1 MISVNIRFYEELN
14 DFLPPCRKKTEY
26 SLKASEGQS
35 IKDLI
40 ESENIPHTEVD
51 MILVNGEAVDF
62 TYRVRDMDRI
72 SVYPVFESLDITQAS
87 SLRPRPLRNPVF
99 ILDVHLGKLA
109 RYLRIAGFDSLYS
122 NNYEDTEI
130 SEIASRDGR
139 IVLTRDRGLLKRSIV
154 KRGYW
159 IRSQSPP
166 AQLDEVIGKFDLG
179 GRIRPF
185 TICPSCYGVLVKKP
199 KKEIAEKLPEKT
211 ALYYN
216 DFSVCVSCGK
226 IYWKGSH
233 FRKIDQL
240 LGRIRF
246 KYSFPPADPVKEK

>member
-14 DFLPPCRKKTEY
+14 DFLPPCKQKKEY
-26 SLKASEGQS
+26 KLIASLGQS

-40 ESENIPHTEVD
+40 ESENIPHTEID

-62 TYRVRDMDRI
+62 TYRVRDLDRI
-72 SVYPVFESLDITQAS
+72 SVFPVFETFDITAAS
-87 SLRPRPLRNPVF
+87 PLRLQPLRNPLF

-122 NNYEDTEI
+122 NSFEDSEI
-130 SEIASRDGR
+130 SEISAREGR

-159 IRSQSPP
+159 IRSQSP
-166 AQLDEVIGKFDLG
+166 AVQLKEVVKKFDLG
-179 GRIRPF
+179 SRIKLF
-185 TICPSCYGVLVKKP
+185 TICPSCNGILEKIA
-199 KKEIAEKLPEKT
+199 KEKIEDRLPEKT

-216 DFSVCVSCGK
+216 DFSICPSCRK

-233 FRKIDQL
+233 FRNIDLLLEKI
-240 LGRIRF
+240 RH
-246 KYSFPPADPVKEK
+246 